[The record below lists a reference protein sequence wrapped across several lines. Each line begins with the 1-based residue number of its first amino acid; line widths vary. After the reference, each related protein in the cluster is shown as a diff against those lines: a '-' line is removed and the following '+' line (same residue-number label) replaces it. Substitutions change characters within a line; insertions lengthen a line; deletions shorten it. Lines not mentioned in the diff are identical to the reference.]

1 MRLRIAAIQ
10 LNPLLGKIEEN
21 VRTASKLVEAVKS
34 KKPDIVIF
42 PELALTGYNFTSPSH
57 IEPFL
62 EPLGSGRSF
71 EFGQLVSKT
80 LNCHTLLG
88 YPEKHLS
95 SIYNSAVLIS
105 PEGAVVHNYR
115 KTFLYKTDETWG
127 AKESPAGF
135 EAFEFEHNGHKIK
148 STIGICM
155 DLNPY
160 KFEAPFQ
167 AFEFAN
173 FCLQNQVQL
182 VLVPTAWMSTSW
194 SEDWKDQDNYTK
206 LFEQKVPFEI
216 NTDPASESSILD
228 PTEVPYDRTLPD
240 KETARYWL
248 IRFQPLF
255 ANRHRKM
262 AVAICNRSGVETEL
276 MYAGSSSIYQFN
288 GELYEDGVDLDV
300 LGSLGQGVEG
310 VLVRDVEL

>member
-1 MRLRIAAIQ
+1 
-10 LNPLLGKIEEN
+10 
-21 VRTASKLVEAVKS
+21 
-34 KKPDIVIF
+34 
-42 PELALTGYNFTSPSH
+42 
-57 IEPFL
+57 
-62 EPLGSGRSF
+62 
-71 EFGQLVSKT
+71 
-80 LNCHTLLG
+80 
-88 YPEKHLS
+88 
-95 SIYNSAVLIS
+95 
-105 PEGAVVHNYR
+105 
-115 KTFLYKTDETWG
+115 
-127 AKESPAGF
+127 
-135 EAFEFEHNGHKIK
+135 
-148 STIGICM
+148 
-155 DLNPY
+155 
-160 KFEAPFQ
+160 
-167 AFEFAN
+167 
-173 FCLQNQVQL
+173 
-182 VLVPTAWMSTSW
+182 
-194 SEDWKDQDNYTK
+194 KDQDNYTK